1 MGEDFPLAAGDTAK
15 TAMIS
20 LCAGGLVRT
29 WTESESRL
37 WRVQEAEYLHS
48 VQGTGVI
55 GRTLREE
62 RRFREAALLSEDSG
76 SGTLIVQSRFPT
88 TAGDSG
94 FEIEANVLRL
104 EAARET
110 TGSAYDDVRSLL
122 EQAIHHVLVQNEF
135 LVVEKG
141 GWDAPS
147 EPFCLFIV
155 IAEEGG
161 AVSVIETA
169 PEPRGSEIWEPHI
182 VPGRATNTLSAPAS
196 TETIDVAPI
205 VMMDAIATW
214 GLEPWDLAL
223 TFGQR

>member
-1 MGEDFPLAAGDTAK
+1 VGEDFPLAAGDTAK

-29 WTESESRL
+29 WTDSESRL
-37 WRVQEAEYLHS
+37 WRVQEADYLHS

-62 RRFREAALLSEDSG
+62 RRFREAAMLSEDND
-76 SGTLIVQSRFPT
+76 SGTLIVQSRFPI
-88 TAGDSG
+88 AAEDGS

-104 EAARET
+104 EPARET
-110 TGSAYDDVRSLL
+110 TGSVYDDVRSLL
-122 EQAIHHVLVQNEF
+122 EQAIHHVLAQNEF

-141 GWDAPS
+141 GWDAPI
-147 EPFCLFIV
+147 EPFCLFIL

-161 AVSVIETA
+161 AVSVIDTA

-182 VPGRATNTLSAPAS
+182 VPGRPTNTLSAPA
-196 TETIDVAPI
+196 TTDTIDVAPI
-205 VMMDAIATW
+205 VMLDAIATW
-214 GLEPWDLAL
+214 GLKPWDLAM